1 MDIQFNNTVRVLAV
15 GDEQSLIRYC
25 EESGT
30 IESILGFRHS
40 FDIGDSILFVR
51 FERLSSIYDLKK
63 RARTAKL
70 GGRSVLVETLADS
83 SILQEQCKK
92 LCNSSVASPLSPTL
106 LSGSLRTPL
115 GKENRRLTTSTRP
128 MSVPINRSLPA
139 GKLLLSSHGL
149 GSGLHRSG
157 PLRRLNFHDLAAS
170 KSFGPNSTSTDES
183 TVSTLAGLPSPLAK
197 SPTVLRASIRSN
209 SFHTP
214 RTSAFSPPNLRSSTT
229 RVAQSPLLRRTLS
242 LPKRPGSARAHN
254 NVDTSGKLLPQS
266 NFSFTS
272 ELDRLKTEL
281 MEAREKYTRSLEKVQ
296 NHIELM
302 ERRYRARQV
311 LEEL

>member
-1 MDIQFNNTVRVLAV
+1 MNIEFNNTVRVLAV

-30 IESILGFRHS
+30 IENILGFKNS
-40 FDIGDSILFVR
+40 FGIGDSILFVR

-63 RARTAKL
+63 RARTVKL

-83 SILQEQCKK
+83 PILQEQCKK
-92 LCNSSVASPLSPTL
+92 LCNSSVVSPLSPTL

-115 GKENRRLTTSTRP
+115 GKENRRLTASTRP
-128 MSVPINRSLPA
+128 MSVPTNRPLPA
-139 GKLLLSSHGL
+139 GKLLLSSDDL

-157 PLRRLNFHDLAAS
+157 TLRLLNFQDVAAS
-170 KSFGPNSTSTDES
+170 KSLGLNSPSADES

-197 SPTVLRASIRSN
+197 SPTILRTSVRSN
-209 SFHTP
+209 SCRTP
-214 RTSAFSPPNLRSSTT
+214 RASVFSPPNLISSTT
-229 RVAQSPLLRRTLS
+229 RAAQSPLLRRTLS
-242 LPKRPGSARAHN
+242 HQKRSEGTRAHD
-254 NVDTSGKLLPQS
+254 NVDMSGKLHSQS
-266 NFSFTS
+266 NSSFIS

-281 MEAREKYTRSLEKVQ
+281 VEAKENYARSLEKVQ

-302 ERRYRARQV
+302 ERRCRARQV

>member
-51 FERLSSIYDLKK
+51 FERLSSVYDLKE

-70 GGRSVLVETLADS
+70 GGRLVLVETLADS

-92 LCNSSVASPLSPTL
+92 LCNSSAASLFPPTL

-139 GKLLLSSHGL
+139 GKLLSSDGL
-149 GSGLHRSG
+149 GPGLHRSG
-157 PLRRLNFHDLAAS
+157 PLRRLNFQDAAAS
-170 KSFGPNSTSTDES
+170 KFLGLSSTSTDES

-197 SPTVLRASIRSN
+197 SPTILRTSIRSN
-209 SFHTP
+209 SSRIP
-214 RTSAFSPPNLRSSTT
+214 RASVFSPPNLRSSTT
-229 RVAQSPLLRRTLS
+229 RAAQSPLLRRTLS
-242 LPKRPGSARAHN
+242 LPKRPESARAHN
-254 NVDTSGKLLPQS
+254 NVDMSGNLYPKS
-266 NFSFTS
+266 NFSLTS

-311 LEEL
+311 LEEI

>member
-1 MDIQFNNTVRVLAV
+1 MDIEFNNTVRVLAV

-30 IESILGFRHS
+30 IESILGFKHS

-83 SILQEQCKK
+83 PILQEQCKK
-92 LCNSSVASPLSPTL
+92 LCNSSVASPFSPTL
-106 LSGSLRTPL
+106 FSCSLRTPL
-115 GKENRRLTTSTRP
+115 GKENRRLTISARP
-128 MSVPINRSLPA
+128 MSVPTNRPLPT
-139 GKLLLSSHGL
+139 GKLRLSSDGL
-149 GSGLHRSG
+149 SSGLHRSG
-157 PLRRLNFHDLAAS
+157 PLRRLNFQDVAAS
-170 KSFGPNSTSTDES
+170 QSLSLNSTSADES
-183 TVSTLAGLPSPLAK
+183 SVSTLAGLPSSLAK
-197 SPTVLRASIRSN
+197 SPTVLRTSIRSN
-209 SFHTP
+209 SCRTP
-214 RTSAFSPPNLRSSTT
+214 RASVFSPPNLRSSAT
-229 RVAQSPLLRRTLS
+229 RAAQSPLLRRTLS
-242 LPKRPGSARAHN
+242 LQKRPEGTRAHI
-254 NVDTSGKLLPQS
+254 NVDMSGKLHSQS

-281 MEAREKYTRSLEKVQ
+281 MEARGKYTRSLEKVQ